1 MNNDGRAD
9 PMNATDDA
17 VETGKQIVRDFFAA
31 ISESDYERAE
41 AMLDPGGEWWTLQ
54 TRSARTLPAQLRRI
68 RSMAEDS
75 RTGVTFKVK
84 SLLAEG
90 HQVAAELES
99 YAELPGFDYNNWYFV
114 RIDVDQDRRMITGLR
129 MYIDTAYTNR
139 VLAEWVAPIDRTDA
153 SSTGSWSDSSNG
165 EPDAPHLRGQ

>member
-1 MNNDGRAD
+1 MS
-9 PMNATDDA
+9 ATDRTA
-17 VETGKQIVRDFFAA
+17 ETAKQIVRDFFAA

-41 AMLDPGGEWWTLQ
+41 AMLDPDGEWWTLQ
-54 TRSARTLPAQLRRI
+54 TRSVRSLPEQLRRI

-75 RTGVTFKVK
+75 RIGVRFTVK

-99 YAELPGFDYNNWYFV
+99 HAELPSFDYNNWYFV

-139 VLAEWVAPIDRTDA
+139 VLAEWVAPINRADA
-153 SSTGSWSDSSNG
+153 RSTGS
-165 EPDAPHLRGQ
+165 